1 MSNDAYDSLAGYC
14 KSLAGSGQA
23 EAQQCTCYYTMEYA
37 QNLLKDFDDATAK
50 NMDTYT
56 KAHARW
62 DTASKTQKKTLY
74 DYWMGCR
81 IKEDCTKKDK
91 CCKSVAP
98 NKAYTKCSTYGSWCD
113 PAGQDIWKHN
123 CGMSDDAAKKYA
135 DHDYQGWLEKYKEPT
150 KPADQDP
157 PSLQIACC
165 QQTISGEYNDYS
177 DILQKCSAQ
186 ICNDG
191 DCTGTGGGD
200 DDGDTNVVYC
210 TKDTTCEG
218 YANRCSSSTN
228 TCKRKPFLVWGLVL
242 LSLSLIIFLS
252 LFLTALI
259 KWNDLKFKN
268 KVNMKKPAKK

>member
-1 MSNDAYDSLAGYC
+1 MSDDAYDSLAGYC

-23 EAQQCTCYYTMEYA
+23 ESQQCTCYYTMEYA

-56 KAHARW
+56 KAYARW

-81 IKEDCTKKDK
+81 VKEDCTEKSK

-98 NKAYTKCSTYGSWCD
+98 NKAYTKCSTYGTFCD
-113 PAGQDIWKHN
+113 PAGSDKWKHN

-135 DHDYQGWLEKYKEPT
+135 DHDYEGWLEKYKEPT
-150 KPADQDP
+150 KPVDQDP

-165 QQTISGEYNDYS
+165 QQTISGDYNDYS
-177 DILQKCSAQ
+177 NVLQDCTAS
-186 ICNDG
+186 ICNG
-191 DCTGTGGGD
+191 TDCTSTGGGGD
-200 DDGDTNVVYC
+200 DGGTTNAIYC

-218 YANRCSSSTN
+218 YANRCNSSTN

-242 LSLSLIIFLS
+242 LSLSLIIS
-252 LFLTALI
+252 CTLFITSIIRL
-259 KWNDLKFKN
+259 NYFKN
-268 KVNMKKPAKK
+268 KNRANKK